1 MPPSL
6 PAPPVPPTPPGVP
19 VAVGADRARQLAAQE
34 LAKPAYRAAEPGL
47 VERAG
52 QWLLARIEGLVA
64 LLTGTRAGG
73 AGGVLVVLAVVV
85 VLVVVVRWRLGR
97 AARAARVGGAAL
109 DPTGVTAAE
118 HRRRAAEHEA
128 AGRHDDAVR
137 EWMRALVRGLEE
149 RDLLA
154 ARAGRTAGEA
164 AREVATTL
172 PAAAGAVADA
182 ARRFD
187 ETVYGGRPAGP
198 DAVALVR
205 TADETARATRPVPA

>member
-1 MPPSL
+1 MPLAAPTP
-6 PAPPVPPTPPGVP
+6 PAPPGVP
-19 VAVGADRARQLAAQE
+19 VTVSADQARELAAQE
-34 LAKPAYRAAEPGL
+34 LAEAAYRAAEPGL

-52 QWLLARIEGLVA
+52 QWLLARVGDLVA

-73 AGGVLVVLAVVV
+73 AGGVLVVLAA
-85 VLVVVVRWRLGR
+85 VLVLVLVVRWRLGR
-97 AARAARVGGAAL
+97 AARSARVGGAGL
-109 DPTGVTAAE
+109 DPTGVTADD

-149 RDLLA
+149 RDLLV
-154 ARAGRTAGEA
+154 ARVGRTAGEA

-172 PAAAGAVADA
+172 PGAAGAVTEA

-187 ETVYGGRPAGP
+187 ETVYGGRPADP
-198 DAVALVR
+198 EAVARVR

>member
-1 MPPSL
+1 MPL
-6 PAPPVPPTPPGVP
+6 AAPAPPAPPGVP
-19 VAVGADRARQLAAQE
+19 VAVGADQARELAAQE
-34 LAKPAYRAAEPGL
+34 LAKAAYRAAEPGI

-52 QWLLARIEGLVA
+52 QWLLARLDDLVA

-85 VLVVVVRWRLGR
+85 VLVLVVRWRLGR
-97 AARAARVGGAAL
+97 AARSARGGGAVL
-109 DPTGVTAAE
+109 DPTGVTADD

-149 RDLLA
+149 RDLLV
-154 ARAGRTAGEA
+154 ARVGRTAGEA

-172 PAAAGAVADA
+172 PGAAGAITEA

-187 ETVYGGRPAGP
+187 ETVYGGRAADP
-198 DAVALVR
+198 DAVARVR
-205 TADETARATRPVPA
+205 AADEAARATRPLPA

>member
-1 MPPSL
+1 MP
-6 PAPPVPPTPPGVP
+6 PAPPAPPGVP
-19 VAVGADRARQLAAQE
+19 VAVGADQARQLAAAE
-34 LAKPAYRAAEPGL
+34 LAKPAYRAAEPGI
-47 VERAG
+47 VARAG
-52 QWLLARIEGLVA
+52 QWLLARLEDLVT

-85 VLVVVVRWRLGR
+85 VAVLVVRGRLGR
-97 AARAARVGGAAL
+97 TARSARVGAGAL
-109 DPTGVTAAE
+109 DPTGVGADE

-149 RDLLA
+149 RDLLV
-154 ARAGRTAGEA
+154 ARVGRTAGEA

-172 PAAAGAVADA
+172 PGAADAVADA

-187 ETVYGGRPAGP
+187 ETVYGGRPANP
-198 DAVALVR
+198 EAVAGVR
-205 TADETARATRPVPA
+205 AADETARATRPVSA